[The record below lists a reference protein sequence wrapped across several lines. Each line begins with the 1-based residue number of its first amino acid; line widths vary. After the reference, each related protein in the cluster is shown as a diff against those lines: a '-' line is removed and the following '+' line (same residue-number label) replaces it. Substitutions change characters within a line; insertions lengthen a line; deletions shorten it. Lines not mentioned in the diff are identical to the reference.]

1 MRIFKLFI
9 EILTDFIAALFSKKQ
24 ENNAKQ
30 ILILNYWHLGDY
42 IMLLEA
48 YKEIRKYFPKHK
60 IFFLSNLEIAKE
72 NKNFDNIIDINP
84 HKMFLEQFTFKN
96 IIYRFK
102 TFKQINIGYDYIF
115 NLGRNGNDLTV
126 LMINLKSKNKIGYEQ
141 NHSGLKKYIW
151 KICSKTYTK
160 KIYSKTLHNIL
171 STKYLF
177 SQVIPEYKM
186 QEDDY
191 YLPKSENTD
200 IKQHNLLVNKNYYV
214 ICLGSANKFRNWES
228 EKFAYLSEQCITKA
242 DNIVL
247 IGSKNEKE
255 LGEIFISKYKG
266 NKNIINLIGK
276 TNLKELSS
284 VIKYAKFYIG
294 NDTGTTHFAIS
305 LKTPSIAIVCG
316 ANFNCCLPYFEDI
329 KQNLQKLNN
338 VPVYKQTDCFLCW
351 YKCKYLNNETKTYKC
366 IENITV
372 EDVLNHFNIL
382 KKYCNIE

>member
-9 EILTDFIAALFSKKQ
+9 EILIDFIASLFSKKQ
-24 ENNAKQ
+24 ENNAKK

-48 YKEIRKYFPKHK
+48 YKEIKKYFPKHK

-72 NKNFDNIIDINP
+72 NKSFDNIIDINP

-191 YLPKSENTD
+191 YFPKLENTN
-200 IKQHNLLVNKNYYV
+200 ITQYNLLTDKNYYV
-214 ICLGSANKFRNWES
+214 ICMGSTNKFKNWKIKNFIEFS
-228 EKFAYLSEQCITKA
+228 EKCITKTE
-242 DNIVL
+242 NIVL
-247 IGSKNEKE
+247 VGSKYEKE
-255 LGEIFISKYKG
+255 LGETFISQYKG
-266 NKNIINLIGK
+266 DKNIINLIEK
-276 TNLKELSS
+276 TDLSEL
-284 VIKYAKFYIG
+284 VLIIKYAKFCIG
-294 NDTGTTHFAIS
+294 NDTGTTHLAMS

-316 ANFNCCLPYFEDI
+316 ATFNCCLPYFEDN
-329 KQNLQKLNN
+329 KQNLQKFNN
-338 VPVYKQTDCFLCW
+338 ISVYKKMDCFLCW
-351 YKCKYLNNETKTYKC
+351 YECKYLNNKTESYKC
-366 IENITV
+366 LEQITA
-372 EDVLNHFNIL
+372 EDVLNQFNIL
-382 KKYCNIE
+382 KKHCNIE